1 VWQRTGDDVA
11 SDLSGGGYSGLDVT
25 RRRADSRRMWMTG
38 RLARF
43 LPAPATDEGA
53 GVADA
58 VVLLHGLARSDA
70 SLAPMALALKAAGFR
85 VLNWSYPSTKAPPDV
100 LAEEVGQAVAKV
112 QPGRVH
118 FVTHSMGGI
127 LLRDWLARHGP
138 DQMGR
143 VVMLAPPNHGSE
155 LVDKLGDNPV
165 FSMVNGAAGKTL
177 GTGPESWPNNLPPAD
192 YPLGIIA
199 GTRSLNPVW
208 NAMLPGPNDGK
219 VTVESTKL
227 DGMTEHLVL
236 PVTHT
241 FMMVNPVV
249 IRQVIAFLREGRFD
263 PSLTLS
269 GVVKETLQAVQSG

>member
-1 VWQRTGDDVA
+1 M
-11 SDLSGGGYSGLDVT
+11 SL
-25 RRRADSRRMWMTG
+25 TG

-43 LPAPATDEGA
+43 LSAPATEEGA
-53 GVADA
+53 GGTDA

-85 VLNWSYPSTKAPPDV
+85 VLNWSYPSTKARPEE
-100 LAEEVGQAVAKV
+100 LAEEVGQAVA
-112 QPGRVH
+112 QIGPGRVH

-127 LLRDWLARHGP
+127 LLRDWLARHRP
-138 DQMGR
+138 AQMGR

-155 LVDKLGDNPV
+155 LVDRLGDNPV
-165 FSMVNGAAGKTL
+165 FHMVNGKAGKTL
-177 GTGPESWPNNLPPAD
+177 GTGPESWPNRLPPAD

-199 GTRSLNPVW
+199 GTRCLNPVW
-208 NAMLPGPNDGK
+208 NAMLPGANDGK

-227 DGMTEHLVL
+227 DGMIEHLVL

-249 IRQVIAFLREGRFD
+249 IRQVLSFLSSGRFD
-263 PSLTLS
+263 PALTLS
-269 GVVKETLQAVQSG
+269 AVVKETFQAVQSG

>member
-1 VWQRTGDDVA
+1 
-11 SDLSGGGYSGLDVT
+11 
-25 RRRADSRRMWMTG
+25 MWLTG

-43 LPAPATDEGA
+43 LPVPATEEGA
-53 GVADA
+53 GAADS
-58 VVLLHGLARSDA
+58 VVLLHGLARTDA

-85 VLNWSYPSTKAPPDV
+85 VVNWAYPSTKAAPEDLV
-100 LAEEVGQAVAKV
+100 EEVGRAVAAAG
-112 QPGRVH
+112 PGRVH

-127 LLRDWLARHGP
+127 LLRDWLARQRP
-138 DQMGR
+138 ERMGR

-165 FSMVNGAAGKTL
+165 LHMVNGKAGMSL
-177 GTGPESWPNNLPPAD
+177 GTGPDSWPNSLPPAD

-199 GTRSLNPVW
+199 GTRSINPVW

-219 VTVESTKL
+219 VTVDSTKL
-227 DGMTEHLVL
+227 DGMAEHLVL

-249 IRQVIAFLREGRFD
+249 IQQVITFLRSGQFD
-263 PSLTLS
+263 PTLNLAEVVRKQLRAAP
-269 GVVKETLQAVQSG
+269 GVLS

>member
-1 VWQRTGDDVA
+1 
-11 SDLSGGGYSGLDVT
+11 
-25 RRRADSRRMWMTG
+25 MWLTG

-43 LPAPATDEGA
+43 LPAPASEEGA

-58 VVLLHGLARSDA
+58 VVLLHGLARTDA

-85 VLNWSYPSTKAPPDV
+85 VVNWAYPSTKAAPEALV
-100 LAEEVGQAVAKV
+100 EEVGKAVDAAGA
-112 QPGRVH
+112 GRVH

-127 LLRDWLARHGP
+127 LLRDWLNTQRPA
-138 DQMGR
+138 QMGR

-165 FSMVNGAAGKTL
+165 FSMMNGKAGLTL
-177 GTGPESWPNNLPPAD
+177 GTGPESWPNRLPPAD
-192 YPLGIIA
+192 YPLGVIA

-219 VTVESTKL
+219 VTVESTRV
-227 DGMTEHLVL
+227 DGMAEHLVL

-249 IRQVIAFLREGRFD
+249 IRQVISFLREGKFD
-263 PSLTLS
+263 PSLTLTS
-269 GVVKETLQAVQSG
+269 VVKETFQAVQSG

>member
-1 VWQRTGDDVA
+1 
-11 SDLSGGGYSGLDVT
+11 
-25 RRRADSRRMWMTG
+25 MWLTG

-43 LPAPATDEGA
+43 LPAPATEEGA
-53 GVADA
+53 GTADA
-58 VVLLHGLARSDA
+58 VVLLHGLARTDA

-85 VLNWSYPSTKAPPDV
+85 VVNWAYPSTKAAPEDLV
-100 LAEEVGQAVAKV
+100 AEVGRAVAV
-112 QPGRVH
+112 AGSGRLH

-127 LLRDWLARHGP
+127 LLRDWLSRHRP

-165 FSMVNGAAGKTL
+165 FQMVNGNAGLTL
-177 GTGPESWPNNLPPAD
+177 GTGPDSWPNRLPPAD

-208 NAMLPGPNDGK
+208 NAMLPGANDGK

-227 DGMTEHLVL
+227 DGMTAHLVL

-249 IRQVIAFLREGRFD
+249 IRQVISFLREERFD

-269 GVVKETLQAVQSG
+269 AVVKETFQAVQSG

>member
-1 VWQRTGDDVA
+1 
-11 SDLSGGGYSGLDVT
+11 
-25 RRRADSRRMWMTG
+25 MWLTG

-43 LPAPATDEGA
+43 LPAPATEEGA
-53 GVADA
+53 GASDA
-58 VVLLHGLARSDA
+58 VVLLHGLARTDA

-85 VLNWSYPSTKAPPDV
+85 VVNWAYPSTKAAPEDLV
-100 LAEEVGQAVAKV
+100 DEVGRAVAAAG
-112 QPGRVH
+112 PGRVH

-127 LLRDWLARHGP
+127 LLRDWLTQHRPA
-138 DQMGR
+138 QMGR

-165 FSMVNGAAGKTL
+165 FSMVNGKAGLTL
-177 GTGPESWPNNLPPAD
+177 GTGPDSWPNRLPPAD

-208 NAMLPGPNDGK
+208 NALLPGANDGK

-227 DGMTEHLVL
+227 DGMAAHLVL

-249 IRQVIAFLREGRFD
+249 IRQALNFLREGRFD
-263 PSLTLS
+263 PALTLS
-269 GVVKETLQAVQSG
+269 TVVKETFQAVQSG

>member
-1 VWQRTGDDVA
+1 MWLTGH
-11 SDLSGGGYSGLDVT
+11 
-25 RRRADSRRMWMTG
+25 
-38 RLARF
+38 LARF
-43 LPAPATDEGA
+43 LPAAPATEAGA

-58 VVLLHGLARSDA
+58 VVLLHGLARTDA
-70 SLAPMALALKAAGFR
+70 SLAPMALALKSAGFR
-85 VLNWSYPSTKAPPDV
+85 VLNWSYPSTRASPEA
-100 LAEEVGQAVAKV
+100 LAEEVGQAVLQV

-127 LLRDWLARHGP
+127 LLRDWLARHRP
-138 DQMGR
+138 AEMGR

-165 FSMVNGAAGKTL
+165 FHLVNGRAGKTL
-177 GTGPESWPNNLPPAD
+177 GTGPESWPNRLPPAD

-219 VTVESTKL
+219 VTVESTRL
-227 DGMTEHLVL
+227 EGMAEHLVL

-249 IRQVIAFLREGRFD
+249 IRQVLAFLREGRFD
-263 PSLTLS
+263 PALRLAD
-269 GVVKETLQAVQSG
+269 VVKQALQPMQPG

>member
-1 VWQRTGDDVA
+1 
-11 SDLSGGGYSGLDVT
+11 
-25 RRRADSRRMWMTG
+25 MWLTG

-43 LPAPATDEGA
+43 LPAAPATEEGA
-53 GVADA
+53 GVADT
-58 VVLLHGLARSDA
+58 VVLLHGLARTDA
-70 SLAPMALALKAAGFR
+70 SLAPMAITLKAAGFR
-85 VLNWSYPSTKAPPDV
+85 VVNWSYPSTKAPPEALV
-100 LAEEVGQAVAKV
+100 EEVGKAVAAAG
-112 QPGRVH
+112 PGRVH

-127 LLRDWLARHGP
+127 LLRDWLVGNRPA
-138 DQMGR
+138 QMGR

-165 FSMVNGAAGKTL
+165 FSMFNGTAGKTL
-177 GTGPESWPNNLPPAD
+177 GTGPESWPNSLPRAD
-192 YPLGIIA
+192 YPLGVIA

-227 DGMTEHLVL
+227 EGMADHLVL

-249 IRQVIAFLREGRFD
+249 IRQVLAFLREGRFD
-263 PSLTLS
+263 PSLTLAS
-269 GVVKETLQAVQSG
+269 VVKETFQVVQSG

>member
-1 VWQRTGDDVA
+1 
-11 SDLSGGGYSGLDVT
+11 
-25 RRRADSRRMWMTG
+25 MWLTG
-38 RLARF
+38 RLSRF
-43 LPAPATDEGA
+43 LPAPASEEGA

-58 VVLLHGLARSDA
+58 VVLLHGLARTDA

-85 VLNWSYPSTKAPPDV
+85 VVNWAYPSTKAAPEALV
-100 LAEEVGQAVAKV
+100 AEVGRAVEAAGA
-112 QPGRVH
+112 GRVH

-127 LLRDWLARHGP
+127 LLRDWLTTQRPA
-138 DQMGR
+138 QMGR

-165 FSMVNGAAGKTL
+165 FSMMNGKAGLTL
-177 GTGPESWPNNLPPAD
+177 GTGPDSWPNRLPPAD
-192 YPLGIIA
+192 YPLGVIA

-219 VTVESTKL
+219 VTVESTRL
-227 DGMTEHLVL
+227 DGMAEHLVL

-249 IRQVIAFLREGRFD
+249 VRQVLSFLREGKFD
-263 PSLTLS
+263 PSLTLTS
-269 GVVKETLQAVQSG
+269 VVKETFQAVQSG

>member
-1 VWQRTGDDVA
+1 
-11 SDLSGGGYSGLDVT
+11 
-25 RRRADSRRMWMTG
+25 MWLTG

-43 LPAPATDEGA
+43 LPAPATETGA
-53 GVADA
+53 GATDA
-58 VVLLHGLARSDA
+58 VVLLHGLARTDA

-85 VLNWSYPSTKAPPDV
+85 VLNWSYPSTKATPEELVD
-100 LAEEVGQAVAKV
+100 EVGQAVAKV
-112 QPGRVH
+112 EPGRVH

-127 LLRDWLARHGP
+127 LLRDWLTRSRPA
-138 DQMGR
+138 QMGR

-165 FSMVNGAAGKTL
+165 FHMVNGAAGKTL
-177 GTGPESWPNNLPPAD
+177 GTGADSWPNSLPPAD

-199 GTRSLNPVW
+199 GTRSINPVW
-208 NAMLPGPNDGK
+208 NAMLPGANDGK
-219 VTVESTKL
+219 VTVESTRL
-227 DGMTEHLVL
+227 DGMADHLVM

-269 GVVKETLQAVQSG
+269 AVVKETFQAVQSG

>member
-1 VWQRTGDDVA
+1 
-11 SDLSGGGYSGLDVT
+11 
-25 RRRADSRRMWMTG
+25 MWMTG
-38 RLARF
+38 HLARF
-43 LPAPATDEGA
+43 LPAPATEEGA

-85 VLNWSYPSTKAPPDV
+85 VLNWSYPSTKAAPDV
-100 LAEEVGQAVAKV
+100 LAEGVGQAVETIL
-112 QPGRVH
+112 PGRVH

-127 LLRDWLARHGP
+127 LLRDWLARHRP
-138 DQMGR
+138 AQMGR

-165 FSMVNGAAGKTL
+165 FHMVNGAAGKTL
-177 GTGPESWPNNLPPAD
+177 GTGPESWPNSLPPAD

-227 DGMTEHLVL
+227 DGMAEHLVL

-249 IRQVIAFLREGRFD
+249 IRQVLAFLREGRFD
-263 PSLTLS
+263 PSLTLAS
-269 GVVKETLQAVQSG
+269 VVKETFQAVQSG

>member
-1 VWQRTGDDVA
+1 
-11 SDLSGGGYSGLDVT
+11 
-25 RRRADSRRMWMTG
+25 MWMTG

-43 LPAPATDEGA
+43 LPAPATEEGS
-53 GVADA
+53 GVAEA
-58 VVLLHGLARSDA
+58 VVLLHGLARTDA

-85 VLNWSYPSTKAPPDV
+85 VVNWSYPSTRAAPDALV
-100 LAEEVGQAVAKV
+100 DEVGKAVSAAG
-112 QPGRVH
+112 PGRVH

-127 LLRDWLARHGP
+127 LLRDWLARQRP
-138 DQMGR
+138 DLMGR

-177 GTGPESWPNNLPPAD
+177 GTGPDSWPNRLPPAD
-192 YPLGIIA
+192 YPLGIVA
-199 GTRSLNPVW
+199 GTRSINPVW

-219 VTVESTKL
+219 VTVESTRL
-227 DGMTEHLVL
+227 AGMTEHLVL

-249 IRQVIAFLREGRFD
+249 IRQVLAFLREGSFD
-263 PSLTLS
+263 PSLTLGS
-269 GVVKETLQAVQSG
+269 VVKETFQAVQSG

>member
-1 VWQRTGDDVA
+1 
-11 SDLSGGGYSGLDVT
+11 
-25 RRRADSRRMWMTG
+25 MWLTG

-43 LPAPATDEGA
+43 LPAPATEEGA
-53 GVADA
+53 GTADA
-58 VVLLHGLARSDA
+58 VVLLHGLARTDA

-85 VLNWSYPSTKAPPDV
+85 VVNWAYPSTKAEPEA
-100 LAEEVGQAVAKV
+100 LIAEVGRAVAAAGR
-112 QPGRVH
+112 GRVH

-127 LLRDWLARHGP
+127 LLRAWLSRNPPA
-138 DQMGR
+138 QMGR

-165 FSMVNGAAGKTL
+165 FSWVNGAAGLSL
-177 GTGPESWPNNLPPAD
+177 GTGPESWPNRLPPAD

-227 DGMTEHLVL
+227 DGMAEHLVL

-249 IRQVIAFLREGRFD
+249 IRQVLAFLREGRFD
-263 PSLTLS
+263 PSLTLAS
-269 GVVKETLQAVQSG
+269 VVKETFQAVQSG

>member
-1 VWQRTGDDVA
+1 
-11 SDLSGGGYSGLDVT
+11 
-25 RRRADSRRMWMTG
+25 MWLTG

-43 LPAPATDEGA
+43 LPAPATEEGA
-53 GVADA
+53 GASDV
-58 VVLLHGLARSDA
+58 VVLLHGLARTDA
-70 SLAPMALALKAAGFR
+70 SLAPMALALKASGFR
-85 VLNWSYPSTKAPPDV
+85 VVNWAYPSTKATPEALV
-100 LAEEVGQAVAKV
+100 EEVGKAVVAAGA
-112 QPGRVH
+112 GRVH

-127 LLRDWLARHGP
+127 LLRDWLTQNRPA
-138 DQMGR
+138 QMGR

-165 FSMVNGAAGKTL
+165 FSMMNGKAGLTL
-177 GTGPESWPNNLPPAD
+177 GTGPESWPNRLPPAD

-219 VTVESTKL
+219 VTVQSTRL
-227 DGMTEHLVL
+227 DGMADHLVL

-263 PSLTLS
+263 PSLTLAAL
-269 GVVKETLQAVQSG
+269 VKETFQAVQSG

>member
-1 VWQRTGDDVA
+1 MWLTGPF
-11 SDLSGGGYSGLDVT
+11 
-25 RRRADSRRMWMTG
+25 
-38 RLARF
+38 ARF
-43 LPAPATDEGA
+43 LPAAPATEEGA
-53 GVADA
+53 GGTEA
-58 VVLLHGLARSDA
+58 VILLHGLARSDA

-85 VLNWSYPSTKAPPDV
+85 VLNWSYPSTRAAPEV
-100 LAEEVGQAVAKV
+100 LAEEVGQAVA
-112 QPGRVH
+112 QLGPGRVH

-127 LLRDWLARHGP
+127 VLRDWLARHRP
-138 DQMGR
+138 AQMGR

-165 FSMVNGAAGKTL
+165 FSMVNGKAGKTL
-177 GTGPESWPNNLPPAD
+177 GTGPDSWPNSLPAAD
-192 YPLGIIA
+192 YPLGVIA

-219 VTVESTKL
+219 VTVESTRL
-227 DGMTEHLVL
+227 EGMADHLVM

-249 IRQVIAFLREGRFD
+249 IRQVLSFLRAGRFD

-269 GVVKETLQAVQSG
+269 SVVKETFQAVQSG

>member
-1 VWQRTGDDVA
+1 M
-11 SDLSGGGYSGLDVT
+11 SL
-25 RRRADSRRMWMTG
+25 TG

-43 LPAPATDEGA
+43 LSAPATEVGA
-53 GVADA
+53 GAVEA

-85 VLNWSYPSTKAPPDV
+85 VLNWSYPSTKAPPEE
-100 LAEEVGQAVAKV
+100 LAEEVGQAVA
-112 QPGRVH
+112 QIGPGRVH

-127 LLRDWLARHGP
+127 LLRDWLARHRP
-138 DQMGR
+138 AQMGR

-155 LVDKLGDNPV
+155 LVDRLGDNPV
-165 FSMVNGAAGKTL
+165 FHMVNGKAGKTL
-177 GTGPESWPNNLPPAD
+177 GTGPESWPNRLPPAD

-208 NAMLPGPNDGK
+208 NAMLPGANDGK
-219 VTVESTKL
+219 VTVDSTKL
-227 DGMTEHLVL
+227 DGMAEHLVL

-249 IRQVIAFLREGRFD
+249 IRQVLSFLRSGRFD
-263 PSLTLS
+263 PALTLS
-269 GVVKETLQAVQSG
+269 AVVKETFQAVQSG

>member
-1 VWQRTGDDVA
+1 
-11 SDLSGGGYSGLDVT
+11 
-25 RRRADSRRMWMTG
+25 MWLTG

-43 LPAPATDEGA
+43 LPAPETETGSGRAE
-53 GVADA
+53 V
-58 VVLLHGLARSDA
+58 VVLLHGLARTDA
-70 SLAPMALALKAAGFR
+70 SLAPMALALKAAGYR
-85 VLNWSYPSTKAPPDV
+85 VVNWAYPSTKATPEALV
-100 LAEEVGQAVAKV
+100 AEVGRAVAAAG
-112 QPGRVH
+112 PGPVH

-127 LLRDWLARHGP
+127 LLRAWLAEARP
-138 DQMGR
+138 ERMGR

-155 LVDKLGDNPV
+155 LVDKLGDLPV
-165 FSMVNGAAGKTL
+165 FSWMTGEAGRTL
-177 GTGPESWPNNLPPAD
+177 GTGPESWPNRLPTAD

-219 VTVESTKL
+219 VTVETTRL
-227 DGMTEHLVL
+227 DGMTDHLVM

-249 IRQVIAFLREGRFD
+249 IRQVLAFLKEGRFD

-269 GVVKETLQAVQSG
+269 SVMKETIQAVQSG